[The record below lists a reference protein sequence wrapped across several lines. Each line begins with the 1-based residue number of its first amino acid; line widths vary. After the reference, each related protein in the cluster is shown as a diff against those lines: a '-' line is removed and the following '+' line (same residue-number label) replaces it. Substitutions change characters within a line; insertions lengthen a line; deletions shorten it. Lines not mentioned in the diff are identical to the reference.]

1 MRGKTN
7 KTSQFSALMLHLGGG
22 IALLTVLL
30 MIQPS
35 GGSMSSSTK
44 SRTRALTSVGW
55 RDGRLQFIRLSFAYT
70 ARQELSCWINA
81 SVLLMLVNNVSAACA
96 PQSREWG
103 WLCHQHVVCGPHW
116 RYILPSVCR
125 LIDLL
130 LCLKQL
136 VVFLLRAW
144 LCL

>member
-70 ARQELSCWINA
+70 ARQELSC
-81 SVLLMLVNNVSAACA
+81 
-96 PQSREWG
+96 
-103 WLCHQHVVCGPHW
+103 
-116 RYILPSVCR
+116 
-125 LIDLL
+125 
-130 LCLKQL
+130 
-136 VVFLLRAW
+136 
-144 LCL
+144 